1 MIEKIL
7 FWFRLLEPTL
17 AILAVVIIMAIYRRF
32 EGDGIKKEIVILK
45 LGIVFMIL
53 SMAWKFIIE
62 TGVIPLSL
70 ITEIIFELF
79 LITGIVMI
87 LIGSKKFI
95 RQPKVANKK
104 IKKKRGIMNL
114 AVALLVFI
122 PMVLAQVGGNILQEA
137 SLMNIGLGLIIVIV
151 DIVVVIFAFIARKYF
166 IGGIDEVFKWILNGV
181 VFYMFGNILQLIME
195 LDKVINLELFGHLS
209 ILLAFICFIISALK
223 VRDISE
229 SYGMG
234 VKK

>member
-1 MIEKIL
+1 MTEEIL

-17 AILAVVIIMAIYRRF
+17 AVLAVIIIMLVYRRF
-32 EGDGIKKEIVILK
+32 GGDDIKKEMVFLK
-45 LGIVFMIL
+45 SGIFFMIV
-53 SMAWKFIIE
+53 SMGWKFITEI
-62 TGVIPLSL
+62 GIIPLSL

-79 LITGIVMI
+79 LIAGVVMI
-87 LIGSKKFI
+87 FIGSKNFM
-95 RQPKVANKK
+95 RQMKGAGRKGK
-104 IKKKRGIMNL
+104 MIMSL
-114 AVALLVFI
+114 AAGLLFFV

-137 SLMNIGLGLIIVIV
+137 SLLNIGLGLIVVII
-151 DIVVVIFAFIARKYF
+151 DIVVVIFAFIVRKYF

-195 LDKVINLELFGHLS
+195 LDRAINLEFFGLLS
-209 ILLAFICFIISALK
+209 ILFAFICFVISALK

-234 VKK
+234 VKNEF